1 MSRPPGELLA
11 SYGRSMVWQ
20 VPVALGLLL
29 VLWVLGIDRWL
40 AAGLGV
46 FVVISPALWLRHETV
61 GPPRGDRQLLVLL
74 GLVLVWLAIGTGI
87 FMVLVG

>member
-1 MSRPPGELLA
+1 MSRTPAELLA

-29 VLWVLGIDRWL
+29 TLWVLGIERWV

-46 FVVISPALWLRHETV
+46 FVVISPVMWARYESF
-61 GPPRGDRQLLVLL
+61 GRGKDRQLAVLL
-74 GLVLVWLAIGTGI
+74 ALSLVWLAVGTGI
-87 FMVLVG
+87 FAVLVG